1 MGRKTD
7 QRRQLRRRDFISRRA
22 LGQLWALALPACLAG
37 RVVDCEALDI
47 RASLPRRRRTVATDQ
62 PFGVAD
68 LLDRVGEWYDA
79 NYGKRMRAPF
89 LAHPFAVDL
98 RGTVWRMRLP
108 EVYGTITAFV
118 DPDLSRINQSIS
130 LR

>member
-1 MGRKTD
+1 MISSVDEHSANCGLPPF
-7 QRRQLRRRDFISRRA
+7 QRVWRAEWLIARRSTF
-22 LGQLWALALPACLAG
+22 G
-37 RVVDCEALDI
+37 
-47 RASLPRRRRTVATDQ
+47 LPRRRRTVATDQ

-89 LAHPFAVDL
+89 LAHSFAVDL

-108 EVYGTITAFV
+108 EV
-118 DPDLSRINQSIS
+118 
-130 LR
+130 